1 MEPEFKPASLPV
13 RIRPSRA
20 SKPQRFGARSG
31 QGEGE
36 DQSAWLITY
45 ADLITQLMC
54 FFVLMAMVSNPNPQK
69 LGEVAKSLASGFVP
83 DMVETPYAGM
93 YKATESWI
101 ETQGIV
107 ADAAVSYST
116 RGVVIDLSGDLLF
129 AHGNAL
135 PGLEAKAKLAALAE
149 DIKRLPL
156 DHTRVTVEGH
166 TDDTAPAAIYAS
178 SWELSAARAAVVAR
192 ILAESGVPPERI
204 HAQAYGAFK
213 PLLPNKDADTQP
225 IEANRK
231 KNNRVMVRVEKV
243 FD

>member
-1 MEPEFKPASLPV
+1 MEQEFKPASLPT
-13 RIRPSRA
+13 RRLPPRGG
-20 SKPQRFGARSG
+20 KPQPFGKRG
-31 QGEGE
+31 GGEGE

-54 FFVLMAMVSNPNPQK
+54 FFVLMAMVSNPNPEK
-69 LGEVAKSLASGFVP
+69 LGEVARSLASGFIP

-129 AHGNAL
+129 DRSSAL
-135 PGLEAKAKLAALAE
+135 PSTEAKARLAALAE
-149 DIKRLPL
+149 DIKKLPL
-156 DHTRVTVEGH
+156 DHTRISVEGH
-166 TDDTAPAAIYAS
+166 TDDTPPASLYAS
-178 SWELSAARAAVVAR
+178 SWELSAARAATVAR
-192 ILAESGVPPERI
+192 ILTESGVPPERI
-204 HAQAYGAFK
+204 QTQAFGAFK
-213 PLLPNKDADTQP
+213 PLLPNKDSDTHP

-231 KNNRVMVRVEKV
+231 KNNRVIVRVEKTY
-243 FD
+243 D